1 MAHRLAIASSIILFI
16 TAPALAQSPE
26 PEQAVQGVELELG
39 GGWMLA
45 DPFGVADLEGP
56 GGPTVDVAL
65 TRWAGRTGLTVGVT
79 SIFGYQDGDAPW
91 DRYPHGPPP
100 TVITPVPHVYPHVGW
115 RRRWMNADGRGFLH
129 VGIGG
134 GPLIQRDRILPGR
147 YLLDAWPAWH
157 VEVMATQA
165 LRHGLSIRFGG
176 DSIQWLFVPLTLRG
190 SARLVWEF

>member
-1 MAHRLAIASSIILFI
+1 
-16 TAPALAQSPE
+16 
-26 PEQAVQGVELELG
+26 
-39 GGWMLA
+39 MLA
-45 DPFGVADLEGP
+45 DPFGVPDLEGP

-79 SIFGYQDGDAPW
+79 SIFGYQDVLDAPSDW
-91 DRYPHGPPP
+91 YLHGPLP
-100 TVITPVPHVYPHVGW
+100 TAITPIPHVYPHVGW

-147 YLLDAWPAWH
+147 YRLDAWPAWH
-157 VEVMATQA
+157 VEVMATRA
-165 LRHGLSIRFGG
+165 LRDGLSIRFGG

-190 SARLVWEF
+190 SARLAWEF